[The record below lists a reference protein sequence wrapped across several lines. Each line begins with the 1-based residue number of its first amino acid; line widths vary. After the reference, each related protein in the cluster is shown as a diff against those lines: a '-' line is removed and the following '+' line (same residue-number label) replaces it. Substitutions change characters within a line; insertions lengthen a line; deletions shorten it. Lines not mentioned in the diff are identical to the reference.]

1 MTISHD
7 ICPICSEGHLQF
19 CVGKNTVEHKG
30 KSAELNMQYS
40 VCDACGSEQA
50 DAVQLRT
57 NKRAMMAFRKQV
69 DGLLMGE
76 EVRALRVRLR
86 INQAEAARI
95 FGGGPVAFSKYESD
109 DVVQSEAMDKLL
121 RLAASVPAAF
131 AHLVH
136 EAGVALDVALD
147 IEGQWATVKMERS
160 QPPRPVL
167 HVISESH
174 PISENV
180 WRKTA

>member
-19 CVGKNTVEHKG
+19 CVGKNTVGYKG
-30 KSAELNMQYS
+30 KSTEMDMQYS

-50 DAVQLRT
+50 DTVQLRT

-69 DGLLMGE
+69 DGLLMGT
-76 EVRALRVRLR
+76 EVRALRERLSV
-86 INQAEAARI
+86 NQAEAARI

-109 DVVQSEAMDKLL
+109 DVAQSEAMDKLL
-121 RLAASVPAAF
+121 RLAAAVPAAF
-131 AHLVH
+131 AHLAH
-136 EAGVALDVALD
+136 EAGVGPDTTDKWTTL
-147 IEGQWATVKMERS
+147 KMERA
-160 QPPRPVL
+160 QPQRPML
-167 HVISESH
+167 HVISESQ
-174 PISENV
+174 PMSEEV